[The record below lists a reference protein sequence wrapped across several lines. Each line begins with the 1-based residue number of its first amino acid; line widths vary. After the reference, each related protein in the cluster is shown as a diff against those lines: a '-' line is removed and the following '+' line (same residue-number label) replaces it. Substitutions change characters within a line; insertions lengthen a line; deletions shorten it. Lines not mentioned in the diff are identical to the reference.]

1 MVAPG
6 QTASRPSERLA
17 RIGKYP
23 PPLRTGGA
31 IDRRDHAAD
40 VSGQHIPIGVP
51 ANTQKPGDPAKPC
64 HDLNGT
70 RSVRYEVTEAPEGTD
85 PLGPGCLEDRIQ
97 GEVVAVDVR

>member
-1 MVAPG
+1 M
-6 QTASRPSERLA
+6 
-17 RIGKYP
+17 
-23 PPLRTGGA
+23 PLTSPVSTYLSVFPRT
-31 IDRRDHAAD
+31 HK
-40 VSGQHIPIGVP
+40 IGVP